1 MFGSLILS
9 VIAILAVGIL
19 VLVGLCVHHY
29 FYDPFDISEDMKE
42 LKDSLYKDSVMIAEF
57 KGIKSKMENCPKN
70 TTDMPLIQVFNRNDN
85 FYALIVGDTNG
96 SPRLFVYRRSKYVCI
111 SDYLKLRDNEAKF
124 KKQGLRHSMSADE
137 LGAILIEAEK
147 KNFAQELKEKQ
158 IWDIKRH
165 FNE

>member
-1 MFGSLILS
+1 MFGSLMLS
-9 VIAILAVGIL
+9 VIAILAVVIL
-19 VLVGLCVHHY
+19 VLVGFCVYHY
-29 FYDPFDISEDMKE
+29 FYDPYDMSSDMEE
-42 LKDSLYKDSVMIAEF
+42 LKDSLYKDSRLIAEF
-57 KGIKSKMENCPKN
+57 KDIKSKMENCPKI

-85 FYALIVGDTNG
+85 FYALIVWDTNG
-96 SPRLFVYRRSKYVCI
+96 SPRLFVYRRSEYVGI
-111 SDYLKLRDNEAKF
+111 SDYLKLRDNKAKF

-165 FNE
+165 FKE